1 MGLIE
6 DEVSRLQGKMA
17 QLDARIKSL
26 EEKQFG
32 GPAKTT
38 EEIRMILI
46 GPPGAGMSTRFVI
59 ERRRFAKTPTKAN
72 QLAVLQARA
81 LKLPRSR
88 RSSAVAIW

>member
-46 GPPGAGMSTRFVI
+46 GPPGAGMS
-59 ERRRFAKTPTKAN
+59 
-72 QLAVLQARA
+72 LQDSGVSQR
-81 LKLPRSR
+81 PC
-88 RSSAVAIW
+88 VG